1 MERLSLR
8 RVECA
13 LSSRD
18 GDFISWLCGAM
29 RRVQR
34 GLNLMHW
41 ALDSAQSFGE
51 GLGVTDTSAELF
63 LVHQIKPPFS
73 LNLSEP

>member
-1 MERLSLR
+1 
-8 RVECA
+8 
-13 LSSRD
+13 
-18 GDFISWLCGAM
+18 M

-41 ALDSAQSFGE
+41 AVDSAQSFGE
-51 GLGVTDTSAELF
+51 GFGVTDTSAELF

>member
-41 ALDSAQSFGE
+41 ALDSAQSF
-51 GLGVTDTSAELF
+51 
-63 LVHQIKPPFS
+63 
-73 LNLSEP
+73 

>member
-1 MERLSLR
+1 M
-8 RVECA
+8 
-13 LSSRD
+13 
-18 GDFISWLCGAM
+18 
-29 RRVQR
+29 QR

-41 ALDSAQSFGE
+41 AVDSPQSFGE
-51 GLGVTDTSAELF
+51 GFGVTDTSAELF